1 MCPTFPPCKILRISE
16 YYGLSIVLLYI
27 IFVLANFGLL
37 ALPYYVTTGA
47 FGNLNAGLPRDV
59 LIIMAP
65 FAVVFLTGL
74 VQELVPSNYHLNYGL
89 LLFYVNILNSTNYV
103 GMCCNKGHIS

>member
-1 MCPTFPPCKILRISE
+1 MQDPTPLRILRTT
-16 YYGLSIVLLYI
+16 YRLPLCIVFI
-27 IFVLANFGLL
+27 LANVGLL

-65 FAVVFLTGL
+65 LAVVFLIGL
-74 VQELVPSNYHLNYGL
+74 VQELDTSNNHLNYGL
-89 LLFYVNILNSTNYV
+89 LLFYVNVLNATNHI
-103 GMCCNKGHIS
+103 GMCCNNARIS